1 MMDEAA
7 KKGITIDT
15 EGLSRELEVKVI
27 PMAAGRKEGLN
38 ELEEVFYSGVKPRRT
53 TDLKETDYYNRRSR
67 ELCEKY
73 VKAEKKAFE
82 YFDRKIDNIVLS
94 DKFGIPVILLVFALM
109 LWITVIGAN
118 YPSAALNRFF
128 GFLEER
134 LFYLLSL
141 LQVNGKIKDLCVY
154 GIFDTVGEIVAVMLP
169 PMAIFF
175 PLFTF
180 LEDLGF
186 LPRIAFN
193 LDRFFKLAGTNGK
206 QALCMCMGIGCN
218 AAGVISSRI
227 IESPRERRA
236 AILTN
241 VFMPCNGRFPLI
253 IMLSVMFF

>member
-1 MMDEAA
+1 
-7 KKGITIDT
+7 
-15 EGLSRELEVKVI
+15 
-27 PMAAGRKEGLN
+27 
-38 ELEEVFYSGVKPRRT
+38 
-53 TDLKETDYYNRRSR
+53 
-67 ELCEKY
+67 
-73 VKAEKKAFE
+73 
-82 YFDRKIDNIVLS
+82 
-94 DKFGIPVILLVFALM
+94 
-109 LWITVIGAN
+109 
-118 YPSAALNRFF
+118 
-128 GFLEER
+128 
-134 LFYLLSL
+134 
-141 LQVNGKIKDLCVY
+141 
-154 GIFDTVGEIVAVMLP
+154 
-169 PMAIFF
+169 MAIFF